1 MQLPV
6 RTVRTLCA
14 AVCALLLPVGLSAC
28 SSSPSAT
35 STSTTL
41 PGTTKDISKT
51 ACALMSPAEVKSI
64 MGATVGTPT
73 AVVDKTVTTC
83 RYKAPKLSQTVLIE
97 YQLDATG
104 TSFSSDRSAIQTK
117 EGTVVEITGLGDE
130 AYYFTVK
137 SGGQTVNTVV
147 TLQGSLQT
155 IVTGTSSLSRVENLA
170 DAIINK
176 IAAGNADTSTS
187 TSSTG

>member
-1 MQLPV
+1 
-6 RTVRTLCA
+6 
-14 AVCALLLPVGLSAC
+14 
-28 SSSPSAT
+28 
-35 STSTTL
+35 
-41 PGTTKDISKT
+41 
-51 ACALMSPAEVKSI
+51 
-64 MGATVGTPT
+64 
-73 AVVDKTVTTC
+73 VTTC